1 MNFNGL
7 AEKQVNKIVD
17 FYGFENIENDSY
29 IGYPDGIADLT
40 LNKFREDVKKNLEL
54 VDLFI
59 NDPRYKAPIKK
70 EKTISN
76 GMSVCF
82 TGKLYTM
89 TRNEASELAI
99 KCGFEVK
106 NSVTRGLTYLVT
118 NDTTS
123 GSSKNKKAKEL
134 GTEIIDE
141 ETFIKLTSNNV
152 ESDIFEI

>member
-1 MNFNGL
+1 
-7 AEKQVNKIVD
+7 
-17 FYGFENIENDSY
+17 
-29 IGYPDGIADLT
+29 
-40 LNKFREDVKKNLEL
+40 
-54 VDLFI
+54 
-59 NDPRYKAPIKK
+59 
-70 EKTISN
+70 
-76 GMSVCF
+76 MSVCF

-89 TRNEASELAI
+89 TRNEASELAT